1 MRADRVPLAPP
12 LPHHPADDAL
22 GDLRFSALLPAAAWA
37 RLPLSIRQRFSRR
50 LGAGATVVYV
60 GEILQTTMSRAG
72 FLFAQAARLIGAPL
86 PLERAA
92 GVPSV
97 VTVTEDFAGG
107 GQIWT
112 RLYARRAGFPQI
124 IHSSKRFAGPTG
136 LEEHVGAGVGMTLT
150 LAEQDGALIFR
161 SEDYFLAW
169 RSLRLRLPTFATPG
183 RFIITH
189 AELGDGRFLFTLEL
203 THPLFGTLI
212 TQSAAFREAQP

>member
-12 LPHHPADDAL
+12 LPHQPVDEAL

-50 LGAGATVVYV
+50 LSDGATVVYV
-60 GEILQTTMSRAG
+60 GEVLQTTMSRVG
-72 FLFAQAARLIGAPL
+72 FLFAQVARLIGAPL
-86 PLERAA
+86 PLERGA
-92 GVPSV
+92 GVPAV
-97 VTVTEDFAGG
+97 VTVTEDLSGG

-150 LAEQDGALIFR
+150 LAEQDGALVFR
-161 SEDYFLAW
+161 SADYFLAW
-169 RSLRLRLPTFATPG
+169 RGLRLRLPASVTPG
-183 RFIITH
+183 RFIVTH

-203 THPLFGTLI
+203 THPLFGTLV
-212 TQSAAFREAQP
+212 TQSAAFREAKP